1 MFFGLTANQK
11 QSRSALRDAL
21 AEIDRAKPEDRRRVA
36 DSLATLAENERNPA
50 LAGEILGATRHL
62 RPSAIDEH
70 VLTALIESIPD
81 ATLGRHLNTL
91 AAQCLAGGDAAGL
104 RLVGAA
110 QRSLGDRLALAESRR
125 KAFIDRQQVR
135 ADLARRAESR
145 RLNRRAD
152 DRRASTWGAL
162 LG

>member
-1 MFFGLTANQK
+1 MFFGLSANLKTA
-11 QSRSALRDAL
+11 RAALRDAL
-21 AEIDRAKPEDRRRVA
+21 GVINGSKPEDRRKVA
-36 DSLATLAENERNPA
+36 DSLVTLAENERNPA
-50 LAGEILGATRHL
+50 LAGEIMGATRHL

-70 VLTALIESIPD
+70 VLTALIESTPD

-91 AAQCLAGGDAAGL
+91 SAQCLAGGDAAGL

-110 QRSLGDRLALAESRR
+110 QRALGDRLALAESRR
-125 KAFIDRQQVR
+125 KAFTDRQQVK

-145 RLNRRAD
+145 RLNRRGD